1 MNESILKALMR
12 LFALVIDI
20 EENKE
25 ITENEKNIVR
35 SFLSRHLNSDMTEK
49 YMVIFNEYLDLYQQR
64 DIQRDSKKDRKRT
77 SLTSMRILGIC
88 DEINKEL
95 EQKQKVYVII
105 QLVEFISYD
114 KQATA
119 KELEFLES
127 VASAFNISPDEFF
140 NIRDFITRSGKD
152 IHDKKKVLM
161 ISNSETSPHP
171 DIKHICNKN
180 LSGKIYFLNI
190 PETNTY
196 ILNYVGNDDLYLNC
210 QNILPGLTYT
220 FDRGSSIR
228 NSNIDTVYYSDIAGK
243 FSDAGPGSKINI
255 KANNVVFKF
264 KNSNNGIQDFSFYE
278 ESGRLVGI
286 MGGSGVGKSTLLNV
300 LNGNLKP
307 QMGEVLI
314 NGYNLYDEKEKNELK
329 GVIGYVPQDDLL
341 IEELTVFQNLFYNAR
356 LCLNNF
362 NIQKIEE
369 LVKKVLDDLDLL
381 EISNLKVGNPLN
393 KVISGGQRKRVNI
406 ALELIREPSI
416 LFIDEPT
423 SGLSSVD
430 SEAVMNLLKE
440 QTYKGKLVIVNI
452 HQPSSDLYKMFDKV
466 IIMDKGGY
474 QVYYGNPGEAI
485 IYFKSMSHHVN
496 PDEDQCVKCGNVNP
510 DQVLQIIEAKVLNEN
525 GKPTRTRKIS
535 PREWYEMFREKFSTK
550 HEIKPGKES
559 IPQNYFS
566 IPGVLKQLKI
576 FFQRDLLSK
585 LTNRQYLLISLFEAP
600 LLAFILGFFTKYIR
614 GLEDRPDEYLII
626 NNENL
631 PAYLF
636 MSVVVALFLGLI
648 VSSEEIIKDRRIL
661 QRESFLNLSRFSYLN
676 SKILIMFMLSAV
688 QTISYVLIGNMILG
702 IKGMTLSYWLILFSA
717 SCCANM
723 MGLNIS
729 SAFNSVITIYILIPF
744 LLIPQ
749 LLLGGVIV
757 KFDKLHKSL
766 TSYEYVPVI
775 GDLMTLRWAYEALA
789 VEQFKNNEFEKNFY
803 AFDQKISS
811 LEYNVLLINE
821 LKNILGETEL
831 ALNTNKNQKLAVKN
845 LKILNEYIKRF
856 NHTTPAVKNNI
867 SEKLEISSFSNSKA
881 AETRKYLDQL
891 YSYFNQ
897 KKIESQY
904 ELDNLNTE
912 LIDQMGGMAA
922 FLEYKNRY
930 YNTALAELV
939 TNKRD
944 FNKKVMRYND
954 KLIRKFEPVYMEPT
968 SRMGRAHF
976 YAPVKIIYNTTFD
989 TLSFNAVVIWIMSVL
1004 FYFTLYFDVIRRA
1017 MTFFGSIRF
1026 KKTTVE

>member
-1 MNESILKALMR
+1 
-12 LFALVIDI
+12 
-20 EENKE
+20 
-25 ITENEKNIVR
+25 
-35 SFLSRHLNSDMTEK
+35 
-49 YMVIFNEYLDLYQQR
+49 
-64 DIQRDSKKDRKRT
+64 
-77 SLTSMRILGIC
+77 
-88 DEINKEL
+88 
-95 EQKQKVYVII
+95 
-105 QLVEFISYD
+105 
-114 KQATA
+114 
-119 KELEFLES
+119 
-127 VASAFNISPDEFF
+127 
-140 NIRDFITRSGKD
+140 
-152 IHDKKKVLM
+152 
-161 ISNSETSPHP
+161 
-171 DIKHICNKN
+171 
-180 LSGKIYFLNI
+180 
-190 PETNTY
+190 
-196 ILNYVGNDDLYLNC
+196 
-210 QNILPGLTYT
+210 
-220 FDRGSSIR
+220 
-228 NSNIDTVYYSDIAGK
+228 
-243 FSDAGPGSKINI
+243 
-255 KANNVVFKF
+255 
-264 KNSNNGIQDFSFYE
+264 
-278 ESGRLVGI
+278 
-286 MGGSGVGKSTLLNV
+286 
-300 LNGNLKP
+300 
-307 QMGEVLI
+307 
-314 NGYNLYDEKEKNELK
+314 
-329 GVIGYVPQDDLL
+329 
-341 IEELTVFQNLFYNAR
+341 
-356 LCLNNF
+356 
-362 NIQKIEE
+362 
-369 LVKKVLDDLDLL
+369 
-381 EISNLKVGNPLN
+381 
-393 KVISGGQRKRVNI
+393 
-406 ALELIREPSI
+406 
-416 LFIDEPT
+416 
-423 SGLSSVD
+423 
-430 SEAVMNLLKE
+430 
-440 QTYKGKLVIVNI
+440 
-452 HQPSSDLYKMFDKV
+452 
-466 IIMDKGGY
+466 
-474 QVYYGNPGEAI
+474 
-485 IYFKSMSHHVN
+485 
-496 PDEDQCVKCGNVNP
+496 
-510 DQVLQIIEAKVLNEN
+510 
-525 GKPTRTRKIS
+525 
-535 PREWYEMFREKFSTK
+535 
-550 HEIKPGKES
+550 
-559 IPQNYFS
+559 
-566 IPGVLKQLKI
+566 
-576 FFQRDLLSK
+576 
-585 LTNRQYLLISLFEAP
+585 
-600 LLAFILGFFTKYIR
+600 
-614 GLEDRPDEYLII
+614 
-626 NNENL
+626 
-631 PAYLF
+631 
-636 MSVVVALFLGLI
+636 
-648 VSSEEIIKDRRIL
+648 
-661 QRESFLNLSRFSYLN
+661 
-676 SKILIMFMLSAV
+676 MLSAV

-831 ALNTNKNQKLAVKN
+831 ALNANKNQELAVKN

-1026 KKTTVE
+1026 KKTMVE